1 MQKVKLPLTVDLA
14 KSAQKRLDYD
24 GIITVGQLKRL
35 VEVTEGVNSDAE
47 VKLSFDVDEQ
57 GLKILRA
64 KAHVDV
70 NLVCQRCW
78 GVFPHHCEIELIY
91 SPVSDEDQVAA
102 LPDAY
107 EPAFV
112 DENGEV
118 NLVHLIEDEF
128 MVLLPQ
134 VAMHDE
140 ADCEVTADGM
150 VFGEIPLVDERPNPF
165 AVLKNFKKSN
175 KE

>member
-1 MQKVKLPLTVDLA
+1 MQKVKLPLTVDLS
-14 KSAQKRLDYD
+14 KCAQKRLDYD
-24 GIITVGQLKRL
+24 GVITIKQLKRL
-35 VEVTEGVNSDAE
+35 VEVTEGVNDDVE
-47 VKLSFDVDEQ
+47 VKLSFDVDPQ
-57 GLKILRA
+57 GLKILQA
-64 KAHVDV
+64 KAKANV

-78 GVFPHHCEIELIY
+78 GVFSHCCEIEFIY
-91 SPVSDEDQVAA
+91 SPVFNEDQVGI

-118 NLVHLIEDEF
+118 NLVHLIEDELI
-128 MVLLPQ
+128 VALPQ

-140 ADCEVTADGM
+140 IDCKINPEGM

-165 AVLKNFKKSN
+165 AVLKNFKQSN